1 MPGPAAPPEKSAK
14 PPKNP
19 GNAAP
24 RLILTALS
32 LIPKQKRGNIL
43 KHLLFGALFALA
55 GFLVHLAPANAAD
68 MPNHVVRR
76 SITIA
81 APPAKVWNIIQNFG
95 DLTWFSAVKTS
106 NADKGNA
113 PGSVR
118 HLDLGGPVL
127 IEQLEKYNAKKMTY
141 TYRITDDPGNVKVVP
156 VSHYRSTITVKPAK
170 DGGST
175 VIWVGHFSRGSADTN
190 PPAGMDDAAAI
201 KAVTGIYEGALA
213 DLKKKAE
220 SQ

>member
-1 MPGPAAPPEKSAK
+1 
-14 PPKNP
+14 
-19 GNAAP
+19 
-24 RLILTALS
+24 
-32 LIPKQKRGNIL
+32 L
-43 KHLLFGALFALA
+43 KHLLFGALFGLA
-55 GFLVHLAPANAAD
+55 GLLAQAAPAGAAEL
-68 MPNHVVRR
+68 PKHTLQR

-81 APPAKVWNIIQNFG
+81 APPAKVWAIIQNFG

-106 NADKGNA
+106 NADKGNT

-127 IEQLEKYNAKKMTY
+127 IEQLEKYNASKMTY

-170 DGGST
+170 GGGST
-175 VIWVGHFSRGSADTN
+175 VVWVGHFSRGSADAS

>member
-1 MPGPAAPPEKSAK
+1 MTSSPSRSEK
-14 PPKNP
+14 
-19 GNAAP
+19 GN
-24 RLILTALS
+24 T
-32 LIPKQKRGNIL
+32 L
-43 KHLLFGALFALA
+43 KHLLLGALFGLA
-55 GFLVHLAPANAAD
+55 GLLVPLVPAGATD
-68 MPNHVVRR
+68 LPKHTVQR

-106 NADKGNA
+106 NADKANT

-127 IEQLEKYNAKKMTY
+127 IERLEKYNAAKMTY

-170 DGGST
+170 GGGST
-175 VIWVGHFSRGSADTN
+175 VIWVGHFSRGSADAN

>member
-1 MPGPAAPPEKSAK
+1 M
-14 PPKNP
+14 
-19 GNAAP
+19 
-24 RLILTALS
+24 
-32 LIPKQKRGNIL
+32 
-43 KHLLFGALFALA
+43 KHLFLGALFALA
-55 GFLVHLAPANAAD
+55 GFLAPLAPAHAAD
-68 MPNHVVRR
+68 LPQHTIKR
-76 SITIA
+76 SITIN
-81 APPAKVWNIIQNFG
+81 APPAKVWSISQNFG

-118 HLDLGGPVL
+118 RLDLGGPVL
-127 IEQLEKYNAKKMTY
+127 IERLEKYNAEKMTY
-141 TYRITDDPGNVKVVP
+141 TYQITDDPGNVKVVP

-170 DGGST
+170 GGGST
-175 VIWVGHFSRGSADTN
+175 VVWVGHFRRGSADAN

-220 SQ
+220 AQ